1 MSRVSGMRRAALA
14 VAVVL
19 VSGLPLGA
27 QSESRMKEVRLTL
40 ASLSSGE
47 DVTAASVFLPG
58 DVTLA
63 WFATPR
69 VAIEPRIGFSYS
81 SVKTPLGDTR
91 SGGSIGVGAF
101 VPFYLKA
108 DNGRSGLFV
117 APGLTVSEPFGDFGG
132 RRLVAGGLDL
142 GYKQPIRER
151 ISLRWALELR
161 DRDSDDELRVGGS
174 LGISLFWR

>member
-27 QSESRMKEVRLTL
+27 QSEPRMKEVRLTL
-40 ASLSSGE
+40 AGLSTGG
-47 DVTAASVFLPG
+47 DITTASVFLPG
-58 DVTLA
+58 DAAVA

-69 VAIEPRIGFSYS
+69 VAIEPRVGLVYTSI
-81 SVKTPLGDTR
+81 KTPLGDTR
-91 SGGSIGVGAF
+91 SGGTFGLGAF

-108 DNGRSGLFV
+108 DNGRSGLFL
-117 APGLTVSEPFGDFGG
+117 APGVTVSEPFGDLNG
-132 RRLVAGGLDL
+132 RRSVDGGVDV

-151 ISLRWALELR
+151 LSLRWALELR